1 MDWIFNFPFKLNI
14 DVALI
19 DRTVK
24 NFSIQF
30 SGFFNIIKDILNGL
44 IGGMLTILNFIPWW
58 LLVLFVFLAG
68 WRLTGKLRNGILYSF
83 MLFFIGLI
91 GLWDLMNDTLSIVLA
106 AVFISL
112 LFGFPI
118 GILISG
124 NDRINNFVRPILDT
138 MQTMPVFV
146 YLIPAVLFFG
156 LGKAP
161 AVIATTIYAIVPV
174 IRLTSHGIR
183 QVDKEV
189 VEAARAFGSTKLQTL
204 WKVQI
209 PQALPTIMTG
219 VNQTLMMAM
228 AMVVTCSMIGASGLG
243 MEVLIG
249 VNRIEIGRGLVAG
262 TAVVIVAI
270 LMDRITQAWI
280 NRSEVNKK

>member
-1 MDWIFNFPFKLNI
+1 MNWIFNFPFKLNI

-24 NFSIQF
+24 NFSVQF
-30 SGFFNIIKDILNGL
+30 SGFFNIIKNILNGL
-44 IGGMLTILNFIPWW
+44 IGGILTILNFIPWW
-58 LLVLFVFLAG
+58 VLVLFVFLAG
-68 WRLTGKLRNGILYSF
+68 WKLTGKLRNGILYSC
-83 MLFFIGLI
+83 MLFFIGII

-112 LFGFPI
+112 LLGFPI

-124 NDRINNFVRPILDT
+124 NDKINGFVRPILDT

-183 QVDKEV
+183 LHGHLVLQNFKHS
-189 VEAARAFGSTKLQTL
+189 GKYKYLKLFQL
-204 WKVQI
+204 
-209 PQALPTIMTG
+209 L
-219 VNQTLMMAM
+219 
-228 AMVVTCSMIGASGLG
+228 
-243 MEVLIG
+243 
-249 VNRIEIGRGLVAG
+249 
-262 TAVVIVAI
+262 
-270 LMDRITQAWI
+270 
-280 NRSEVNKK
+280 